1 MADWG
6 QEEMVQG
13 AGTSPMVLLV
23 EDEMI
28 IAFDIAD
35 QLMAAG
41 YEVDGPHPSNVKAL
55 GAIEGKRPDVAILD
69 VQLADGDVYPVA
81 MRLRDMNVP
90 IVFHSGHADPGQLMA
105 EYPNAVVCTK
115 PCSAGRLES
124 AVRSVI
130 QPDSTDFA
138 T

>member
-6 QEEMVQG
+6 YQEAMN
-13 AGTSPMVLLV
+13 AAATSPVVLLV

-35 QLMAAG
+35 QLEAAG
-41 YEVDGPHPSNVKAL
+41 YEVNGPHPSNTKAL
-55 GAIEGKRPDVAILD
+55 GAIEAVRPDVAILD
-69 VQLADGDVYPVA
+69 VQLSDGDVYPVA
-81 MRLRDMNVP
+81 ARLREMDVP

-130 QPDSTDFA
+130 QGG
-138 T
+138 